1 MAESLAD
8 LMRTLPQ
15 VGRVEEIW
23 LRPARRAAP
32 VSVPET
38 TAVCKSGLEG
48 DRYRGRSERSRRQV
62 TLIQAEHLPAIAS
75 LSGNATVSAGTL
87 RRNLVVSGIPLVAL
101 KGRVFSVGQAVFAYT
116 VSCDPCRRMEEALGA
131 GGFNAMRGMGGICVR
146 VVSPGVIRVGDPV
159 AVLDGPPAGPEQEE
173 GSTD

>member
-23 LRPARRAAP
+23 LRPARRAEP
-32 VSVPET
+32 VSVQEA
-38 TAVCKSGLEG
+38 TAACKSGLEG
-48 DRYRGRSERSRRQV
+48 DRYRGRSDRSRRQV
-62 TLIQAEHLPAIAS
+62 TLIQAEHLPVIAA
-75 LSGNATVSAGTL
+75 LSGHTAVSAGTL

-101 KGRVFSVGQAVFAYT
+101 KGRHFSIGEAVFAYT
-116 VSCDPCRRMEEALGA
+116 VPCDPCRRMEEALGP

-146 VVSPGVIRVGDPV
+146 VVTPGSIRVGDPV
-159 AVLDGPPAGPEQEE
+159 AVLDEPPAGAGPEA
-173 GSTD
+173 GPTD

>member
-23 LRPARRAAP
+23 LRPARRAEP
-32 VSVPET
+32 VSVAET
-38 TAVCKSGLEG
+38 VAACRSGLEG
-48 DRYRGRSERSRRQV
+48 DHHRGRTVRSRRQV
-62 TLIQAEHLPAIAS
+62 TLIQAEHLPAIAA
-75 LSGNATVSAGTL
+75 LSGNRTVSAGTL

-101 KGRVFSVGQAVFAYT
+101 KGRFFAVGQAVLEYT
-116 VSCDPCRRMEEALGA
+116 VPCDPCRRMEEALGE

-146 VVSPGVIRVGDPV
+146 VVTPGVIRVGDAVV
-159 AVLDGPPAGPEQEE
+159 ALDEPPAEE
-173 GSTD
+173 RPPGEPTG

>member
-32 VSVPET
+32 VAVSET
-38 TAVCKSGLEG
+38 KAACATGLDG
-48 DRYRGRSERSRRQV
+48 DRYRGRSPRARRQV
-62 TLIQAEHLPAIAS
+62 TLIQAEHLPAIAA
-75 LSGNATVSAGTL
+75 LSGNREVSAGTL

-101 KGRVFSVGQAVFAYT
+101 KGRFFSVGEAVFEYT
-116 VSCDPCRRMEEALGA
+116 VPCDPCRRMEDALGA

-146 VVSPGVIRVGDPV
+146 VTSPGVIRVGDPV
-159 AVLDGPPAGPEQEE
+159 VALDAPPAPAGPEPAP
-173 GSTD
+173 TD